1 MTTLQ
6 GLFLAIGWVLLRFG
20 LPVLVTVILY
30 QVFKYIDQR
39 WQAQAGEFR
48 RKTGLNSLTP
58 AMRCWALKKCPLEQ
72 REKCAAYRQK
82 EVPCW
87 QVFRST
93 DGQLKEACL
102 ECEVFRGVP
111 IPALG
116 D

>member
-48 RKTGLNSLTP
+48 RKSGLNSLTP
-58 AMRCWALKKCPLEQ
+58 AMRCWALKKCPSSSERNARLTAKKKSLVGKFSD
-72 REKCAAYRQK
+72 RPTA
-82 EVPCW
+82 
-87 QVFRST
+87 S
-93 DGQLKEACL
+93 
-102 ECEVFRGVP
+102 
-111 IPALG
+111 
-116 D
+116 